1 MSHRKGFSGAFKDF
15 SVEGA
20 LFSKTSER
28 GFFATPAQEAGVT
41 TASGRAASKPR
52 LARLWSSSSL

>member
-52 LARLWSSSSL
+52 LARL